1 MVLIILLASA
11 VCHASWNIIAKGS
24 RDKLTFL
31 WCQLTAASVV
41 LTIPVLLTCPAPD
54 PKGFIFLAISGL
66 MQAAYYF
73 LLAKTYSIGEI
84 SAVYPLT
91 RGIAPVIVCIASAL
105 LGTEPITALM
115 ITGALLI
122 FGGIYVINM
131 KKLSFSEFTA
141 PIKALIE
148 VPATRLALLN
158 GIIVAAYTLSDK
170 QSVKYTDPMVVY
182 WVIAVIPAVLIAPLV
197 IKKGQLKAEISCN
210 KFRILAVSALTFTA
224 YFLVL
229 KAMSFAGAGYVSAVR
244 EISIV
249 FVAIYSAVRFKESF
263 PASKII
269 GAVLIFAGIFLM
281 SI

>member
-41 LTIPVLLTCPAPD
+41 LTIPVLLTCPAPN

-91 RGIAPVIVCIASAL
+91 RGIAPVIVCIASAI
-105 LGTEPITALM
+105 LGTEPITAFM
-115 ITGALLI
+115 IAGALLI

-131 KKLSFSEFTA
+131 KKLSFSEFAA
-141 PIKALIE
+141 PIKALIK

-158 GIIVAAYTLSDK
+158 GLIVAAYTLSDK

-182 WVIAVIPAVLIAPLV
+182 
-197 IKKGQLKAEISCN
+197 
-210 KFRILAVSALTFTA
+210 
-224 YFLVL
+224 
-229 KAMSFAGAGYVSAVR
+229 
-244 EISIV
+244 
-249 FVAIYSAVRFKESF
+249 
-263 PASKII
+263 
-269 GAVLIFAGIFLM
+269 
-281 SI
+281 